1 MNLSVLIARGN
12 AEDLATVLEKE
23 PSLALAPVPGAPS
36 AILLALYHA
45 RRDLAELIEA
55 KVSELSLFEAA
66 ALGRPLPEGD
76 VNELAADGFSPLG
89 LAAFLGQLNSVEAL
103 LSMGANVDLRS
114 QNGLKVRPLQ
124 SALANQHSKIV
135 DRLLSAGAA
144 VNDPDDDWTP
154 LHYAAYHGDQTLTDR
169 LFALGAV
176 SRPNLK
182 GQLPTDVAK
191 PKAAP

>member
-12 AEDLATVLEKE
+12 AEDLAIVLEKE
-23 PSLALAPVPGAPS
+23 PSLALAPVPGASS
-36 AILLALYHA
+36 AILLALYHG
-45 RRDLAELIEA
+45 RRDLAELIAA
-55 KVSELSLFEAA
+55 KVSEMSVFEAA

-76 VNELAADGFSPLG
+76 VDAFASDGFSPLG

-103 LSMGANVDLRS
+103 LAIGAAVDLRS

-124 SALANQHSKIV
+124 SALANQHADIV
-135 DRLLSAGAA
+135 DRLLLAGAA

-154 LHYAAYHGDQTLTDR
+154 LHYASYHGDQALTER
-169 LFALGAV
+169 LLALGAV

-182 GQLPTDVAK
+182 GQLPADVAK